1 MLPTYGY
8 IELAPTEYAIRMR
21 PVFIL
26 SLVALVALVIG
37 KFMIRDFWGAISL
50 IFVVLMGLF
59 VLTGEYRI
67 NASSAC
73 FFSVM
78 AVISAIF
85 DVISCVL
92 YFQHSKYKIGDPK
105 APAIVLLAQ
114 TVFIISPILL
124 LLSALIS
131 YSIFIDCNDRAQE
144 DWHRAFPPNY
154 GTEPPFGMEPR
165 MPPQR
170 QQQAPQQRQTPVP
183 FQGQGRRLDQD
194 M

>member
-1 MLPTYGY
+1 MLTYH

-26 SLVALVALVIG
+26 SLISLVILVIA
-37 KFMIRDFWGAISL
+37 KFIIRDFWGAISL

-78 AVISAIF
+78 AIISAIF

-92 YFQHSKYKIGDPK
+92 YFQHSKYKLGDPK
-105 APAIVLLAQ
+105 AEPLALLAQ
-114 TVFIISPILL
+114 AVFIISPILL

-131 YSIFIDCNDRAQE
+131 YSIFIDCNDRNQE
-144 DWHRAFPPNY
+144 FLHQRMPDYDA
-154 GTEPPFGMEPR
+154 FGMGG
-165 MPPQR
+165 MPPAAGPPRHQPH
-170 QQQAPQQRQTPVP
+170 QHQRQTPVP
-183 FQGQGRRLDQD
+183 FQGQGRRLDGHS
-194 M
+194 